1 MCSEKRLDTESQ
13 KIMISD
19 ENNRDDQKSALEDYV
34 TVAIAEDVDFAN
46 EYRDILIR
54 HNIPA
59 ITATQ
64 KSYSMSIIGTA
75 VMVPESLLEQ
85 AQKLIECQQDF
96 DNFLDDAFND
106 PDWDD
111 GHYDNLNNFNDG
123 SEL

>member
-1 MCSEKRLDTESQ
+1 
-13 KIMISD
+13 MISD

-64 KSYSMSIIGTA
+64 KSYSMAIIGTA
-75 VMVPESLLEQ
+75 VMVPVSLLDQ
-85 AQKLIECQQDF
+85 AQKIIESQQDF
-96 DNFLDDAFND
+96 DSFLNDAFND

-111 GHYDNLNNFNDG
+111 DHYDNLNNFNDG